1 MSSCNNGARVP
12 SPQETA
18 NGFPQASASGTWLK
32 PEEEAKSTEPNLVK
46 KAHREILDHER
57 KRRVELKCMELQEMM
72 EEQAYSEEEIRQ
84 KVGTF
89 RQMLMEKEGVLTRE
103 DQHGRH
109 IIIENHYVVPGEE
122 CATQYSV
129 YGEDY
134 TLECDC
140 HSDWYQDDSSHRDYR
155 TKRRMSS
162 SISPPPKKRKKKK
175 SSHKR
180 SRCDSSSPVRKE
192 RKKKSGKKHKRDRS
206 ESGSRRKR
214 RHRSRSPK
222 NKRKDKNKER
232 KRSHSGSSARR
243 IHPKTSCSSHSAS
256 PSSDYS
262 TTKSPSRQSP
272 KHRQDDRKP
281 SSHRSSRSL
290 SSSCSRSATPY
301 QNGHK
306 SGTHNGHN
314 SQGHGTLVEKHV
326 DGFSS
331 ISPSP
336 RTHVKIDAS
345 PSRHKGNNRNDVRS
359 PRSVS
364 SSKGGQCSSD
374 DKQRRRSRSSSERH
388 HGRSRGRNR
397 APKESSVNSESH
409 TGYSSDSEG
418 SVLSHGT
425 GVEKKHCSSAK
436 KLKTKHRRGR
446 QNSCSESSVKLPRQS
461 ADRRKSPTRS
471 GGNRGSSWSSSLS
484 LSRSRSRDKRSA
496 RSRSRSDSQK
506 KSLNREKDSEARARH
521 NDSEAARPRRR
532 SRSYSPIRKRRRDSP
547 SFMEPRRITSA
558 RKRPIPYYRPSPSS
572 SSSLSSYSHSR
583 SRSRSYDSY
592 SSYSRSRTR
601 SRTPSHSR
609 SPSYRSSSESAG
621 F

>member
-1 MSSCNNGARVP
+1 MSLCNNGARIP

-18 NGFPQASASGTWLK
+18 NGFPQAGASGTWHK
-32 PEEEAKSTEPNLVK
+32 PEEEAKTTEPNLVK

-72 EEQAYSEEEIRQ
+72 EEQGYSEEEIHQ

-103 DQHGRH
+103 DEHGRH
-109 IIIENHYVVPGEE
+109 VIIENHYVVPGEE
-122 CATQYSV
+122 CAAEYSM
-129 YGEDY
+129 YGEGY
-134 TLECDC
+134 TLQCNF
-140 HSDWYQDDSSHRDYR
+140 HSDWYRDDSSHRSKTR
-155 TKRRMSS
+155 PSS

-192 RKKKSGKKHKRDRS
+192 KKKKSGKKHKRDRS
-206 ESGSRRKR
+206 
-214 RHRSRSPK
+214 RSLK
-222 NKRKDKNKER
+222 NKRKDKNKDR
-232 KRSHSGSSARR
+232 KRSHSGSTARR
-243 IHPKTSCSSHSAS
+243 LHTQSSCSSHSAS

-262 TTKSPSRQSP
+262 TSKSPNRQSL
-272 KHRQDDRKP
+272 KHRQDEHKP
-281 SSHRSSRSL
+281 SSGRSSRSV
-290 SSSCSRSATPY
+290 SSSRTGHSRSATPH

-306 SGTHNGHN
+306 SGTHNGHQN
-314 SQGHGTLVEKHV
+314 QGHGTLVEKHL
-326 DGFSS
+326 DRFSS

-336 RTHVKIDAS
+336 KTPAKVETS
-345 PSRHKGNNRNDVRS
+345 PSRHKGNNRHDVRS
-359 PRSVS
+359 PRSLS
-364 SSKGGQCSSD
+364 SSKGGRCSSTE
-374 DKQRRRSRSSSERH
+374 KRRHHSRSSSEKQR
-388 HGRSRGRNR
+388 GRSSGRNKNKTH
-397 APKESSVNSESH
+397 KESSVNSGSH

-418 SVLSHGT
+418 SVLLQGA
-425 GVEKKHCSSAK
+425 GNEKNHCASTK
-436 KLKTKHRRGR
+436 KIKNRHHRGR
-446 QNSCSESSVKLPRQS
+446 QNSCSEASVKRSRQS
-461 ADRRKSPTRS
+461 TDRKKSPTRS
-471 GGNRGSSWSSSLS
+471 AGNRDSSWSSSHS
-484 LSRSRSRDKRSA
+484 PSRSRSREKRSA

-506 KSLNREKDSEARARH
+506 KSVNRDKDGEARTRH
-521 NDSEAARPRRR
+521 NEAEAARPRRR

-572 SSSLSSYSHSR
+572 SSSLSSYSNSR

-601 SRTPSHSR
+601 SRSPSHSR
-609 SPSYRSSSESAG
+609 SPSYRSSSDRSG

>member
-1 MSSCNNGARVP
+1 MSVCNNGARVP
-12 SPQETA
+12 SPQETS
-18 NGFPQASASGTWLK
+18 NGFSQPGASGTWHK
-32 PEEEAKSTEPNLVK
+32 PEEEARSTEPSFVK

-72 EEQAYSEEEIRQ
+72 EEQGYSEEEIRQ

-122 CATQYSV
+122 CATEYSV

-134 TLECDC
+134 MLECDC

-155 TKRRMSS
+155 AKRRLSS
-162 SISPPPKKRKKKK
+162 SVSPPPKKRKKKK

-192 RKKKSGKKHKRDRS
+192 KKKKSSKKHKRDRS
-206 ESGSRRKR
+206 NSGSRKKR
-214 RHRSRSPK
+214 RHRSKSPR
-222 NKRKDKNKER
+222 NKRRDKNKDR
-232 KRSHSGSSARR
+232 KRSNSVSTARR
-243 IHPKTSCSSHSAS
+243 IHTHSSCSSRSAS
-256 PSSDYS
+256 LSTDYS
-262 TTKSPSRQSP
+262 SVKSPSRQSP

-281 SSHRSSRSL
+281 SSHQSSRSR
-290 SSSCSRSATPY
+290 SSSCTGHSRSATPH

-306 SGTHNGHN
+306 SGTHNGHH
-314 SQGHGTLVEKHV
+314 SQGHGTLLEKHL
-326 DGFSS
+326 DGLSS
-331 ISPSP
+331 VSPSP
-336 RTHVKIDAS
+336 RTQVKVETS
-345 PSRHKGNNRNDVRS
+345 PSHHKGNSRHDVRS

-364 SSKGGQCSSD
+364 SSKGGRCSSD
-374 DKQRRRSRSSSERH
+374 EKRRRRSRSSSERRL
-388 HGRSRGRNR
+388 GWSRGRNR
-397 APKESSVNSESH
+397 TQRASSVNSGSH

-418 SVLSHGT
+418 SVLSDGT
-425 GVEKKHCSSAK
+425 GVEKNHCSSAK
-436 KLKTKHRRGR
+436 KLKTRHHGK
-446 QNSCSESSVKLPRQS
+446 QNSCSESSAKRPRLS
-461 ADRRKSPTRS
+461 TGRRKST
-471 GGNRGSSWSSSLS
+471 GNRGSSWSSSPS
-484 LSRSRSRDKRSA
+484 VSRSRSRDKRSG
-496 RSRSRSDSQK
+496 RSRSRSVSQK
-506 KSLNREKDSEARARH
+506 KSLNREKDSDARARH
-521 NDSEAARPRRR
+521 NDTEAARPRRR

-601 SRTPSHSR
+601 SRSPSHSR